1 MQENN
6 HNEIDITKKDA
17 YITEVTTLK
26 KKYKMMR
33 EKLGWAEDN
42 WEEEII
48 QKEMDQLATNIR
60 ELNRQIEA
68 IEKNA

>member
-26 KKYKMMR
+26 KKYKTMR

-68 IEKNA
+68 IEKTA